1 MAIPYYDFLTSA
13 PTDQTGSALGTNFD
27 YYNAFLNNSQYYQP
41 GTGTADMANFTIGDQ
56 EYSFPSGSTYG
67 QLEKYMTD
75 KGASDLLTRNTGA
88 IAPIDGSSDSKG
100 IGEIILPP
108 IAGGGSGGGGV
119 EGAIDYNNLTLRD
132 QSTGTGIDSDVA
144 AKFKQY
150 ENYKFT
156 DQDYANTISKL
167 REYNPS
173 FNSYTDQDLKEMID
187 MGAFK
192 NVEPQKTGILQGLK
206 TKGNALLDFINKG
219 GVIGNLAEKL
229 LPEMDPRQKA
239 LRDFYGENFGLNSDG
254 SVASGI
260 MANYNPVS
268 GGLLNMLSA
277 GKYGDETQ
285 YGLGPAID
293 KRIAKIN
300 QTLNKY
306 DKYKYGSKAFDPDK
320 YNQQIKKLE
329 QLEKIRA
336 AELAAQQ
343 EAKEQTAREL
353 RNAQEAAFAG
363 AGGNRAA
370 QDAQRRADAATV
382 AQANRDYSSG
392 ASYSGGES
400 TPGDDTSYN
409 DPFDPGGGEK
419 DGGHI
424 DGTNRRRYGMGG
436 IVSL

>member
-1 MAIPYYDFLTSA
+1 MALPPFDFLMSP
-13 PTDQTGSALGTNFD
+13 PTDQTGSALGTDFD

-88 IAPIDGSSDSKG
+88 IKPIDDSDSTG

-108 IAGGGSGGGGV
+108 IAGGGGGGGGGGGV

-132 QSTGTGIDSDVA
+132 QSTSTGIDSNILGVTNSYDITPVTKEEF
-144 AKFKQY
+144 AKNDKLNSRFIDYNDYFKQ
-150 ENYKFT
+150 
-156 DQDYANTISKL
+156 TIAQGQ
-167 REYNPS
+167 
-173 FNSYTDQDLKEMID
+173 FQQTQ
-187 MGAFK
+187 
-192 NVEPQKTGILQGLK
+192 PQKTGILEGLK
-206 TKGNALLDFINKG
+206 TKGNELLDFIKKG
-219 GVIGNLAEKL
+219 GVISNLAERF
-229 LPEMDPRQKA
+229 LPEMDPRQKS
-239 LRDFYGENFGLNSDG
+239 LRDFYGDNFGLTSSG

-260 MANYNPVS
+260 MKNYNPVS
-268 GGLLNMLSA
+268 GGGLYTLT
-277 GKYGDETQ
+277 GGRFGEEPT
-285 YGLGPAID
+285 YGLGRAID

-306 DKYKYGSKAFDPDK
+306 DKYKYGSKAFDEKK
-320 YNQQIKKLE
+320 YQQQIEKLE
-329 QLEKIRA
+329 KLEKLRA

-343 EAKEQTAREL
+343 EAKEQTAQQL

-370 QDAQRRADAATV
+370 QDRQRKIDAATI
-382 AQANRDYSSG
+382 AAANRQYRDDPG
-392 ASYSGGES
+392 SYSGS
-400 TPGDDTSYN
+400 YDARDDTSYS

-424 DGTNRRRYGMGG
+424 DGTNRRRFGDGG
-436 IVSL
+436 IVTL

>member
-1 MAIPYYDFLTSA
+1 MSVYGDTYNTAPITTIPKDPNEGQPSILE
-13 PTDQTGSALGTNFD
+13 PLPIVKQLGTP
-27 YYNAFLNNSQYYQP
+27 YNYNNNKI
-41 GTGTADMANFTIGDQ
+41 AAAN
-56 EYSFPSGSTYG
+56 
-67 QLEKYMTD
+67 
-75 KGASDLLTRNTGA
+75 NN
-88 IAPIDGSSDSKG
+88 
-100 IGEIILPP
+100 
-108 IAGGGSGGGGV
+108 
-119 EGAIDYNNLTLRD
+119 IDYNNLIVRD
-132 QSTGTGIDSDVA
+132 QNTGTGI
-144 AKFKQY
+144 
-150 ENYKFT
+150 
-156 DQDYANTISKL
+156 
-167 REYNPS
+167 
-173 FNSYTDQDLKEMID
+173 
-187 MGAFK
+187 
-192 NVEPQKTGILQGLK
+192 EPQKTGILEKLK
-206 TKGNALLDFINKG
+206 NFDLSKMPSLAVVKALLPKQ
-219 GVIGNLAEKL
+219 
-229 LPEMDPRQKA
+229 DPRSTA
-239 LRDFYGENFGLNSDG
+239 LKDFYGDNFGTTSSG

-268 GGLLNMLSA
+268 GGLLNMLSG
-277 GKYGDETQ
+277 GKYGDETN
-285 YGLGPAID
+285 YGLGRAID